1 MRSIT
6 PEADKSLEG
15 LSDRGSGRLDLEA
28 AWSSQQ
34 SAQARRASGHGAGDH
49 SRALLGFRP
58 DLGSRETER
67 VARDRARSGDAA
79 PMDDGGW
86 AVDRPQ
92 AAPETGSPT
101 PFSARVRRRAGSD
114 RRLRA
119 LVV

>member
-34 SAQARRASGHGAGDH
+34 SAPARRASGHGAGDH

-58 DLGSRETER
+58 DLGGGEAER
-67 VARDRARSGDAA
+67 VARVLVHKSAVGRGSAA
-79 PMDDGGW
+79 I
-86 AVDRPQ
+86 AVCQ
-92 AAPETGSPT
+92 AMRCDTGMPS
-101 PFSARVRRRAGSD
+101 RVI
-114 RRLRA
+114 
-119 LVV
+119 